1 MEIMLKCIISY
12 IYDNRLSS
20 KNAGVAVGSS
30 ASVMAK
36 TDRENTHTDTHIPN
50 DGLIVNPHDAVWITA
65 PSSTDIR
72 ECIRNTKTATIHS
85 MTQIAYATL
94 NPVSQITSEILLKG

>member
-1 MEIMLKCIISY
+1 M
-12 IYDNRLSS
+12 
-20 KNAGVAVGSS
+20 GSS
-30 ASVMAK
+30 ASVMGQ

-72 ECIRNTKTATIHS
+72 EGIRHTITATIHS
-85 MTQIAYATL
+85 A
-94 NPVSQITSEILLKG
+94 E